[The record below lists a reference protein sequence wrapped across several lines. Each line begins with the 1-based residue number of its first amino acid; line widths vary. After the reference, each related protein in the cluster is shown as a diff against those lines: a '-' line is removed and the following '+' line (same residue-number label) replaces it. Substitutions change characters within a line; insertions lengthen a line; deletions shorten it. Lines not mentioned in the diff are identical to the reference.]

1 MLKKKTNKQKK
12 QNTSLVK
19 RRESK
24 LQFSSHIQNLI
35 AFADKCG
42 NSIFLPAAHI
52 IPERLH

>member
-1 MLKKKTNKQKK
+1 MLKKTNKQKK
-12 QNTSLVK
+12 AKHFLVK

>member
-1 MLKKKTNKQKK
+1 MLKKNKKKKK